1 MLARARVAKIMA
13 GCGDLLDRCPCL
25 AGLLKP
31 RHANRELES
40 VALVGGGQSP
50 DPDTEAAP
58 SAAAAAWSGFQKIQA
73 SVTST
78 VLGAPD
84 ELEPSWQLLCKGAT
98 MRLDGPTGPGL
109 NASTALKNELCHLV
123 LTADHA
129 LLTWKTVRLA
139 QSMPVASGAVA
150 MSSVS
155 VEAAARGWFSAPDE
169 RALVIIADGQA
180 RALPP
185 PSPRHACP
193 LYHARRL
200 ASAAD
205 SQPDCGE
212 RGAEGGVGRS
222 TQGGRGARFGRQAH
236 AQARAQHAAGVRD
249 AGEEA
254 RGGASQGGGH
264 GRLHERHETH
274 RARDGLSLVVELFL
288 LHLTRHATLV

>member
-1 MLARARVAKIMA
+1 
-13 GCGDLLDRCPCL
+13 
-25 AGLLKP
+25 
-31 RHANRELES
+31 
-40 VALVGGGQSP
+40 
-50 DPDTEAAP
+50 
-58 SAAAAAWSGFQKIQA
+58 
-73 SVTST
+73 
-78 VLGAPD
+78 
-84 ELEPSWQLLCKGAT
+84 
-98 MRLDGPTGPGL
+98 
-109 NASTALKNELCHLV
+109 
-123 LTADHA
+123 
-129 LLTWKTVRLA
+129 
-139 QSMPVASGAVA
+139 

-169 RALVIIADGQA
+169 RALVIVADGQA

-185 PSPRHACP
+185 PSPRHACH

-200 ASAAD
+200 VSAAD

-274 RARDGLSLVVELFL
+274 RARDGFPLVVQLSL
-288 LHLTRHATLV
+288 LHLTTRDACVMVDERPPAVCVRVNFVRPFRILDVQVFSTCYKRTCCRAPRT

>member
-1 MLARARVAKIMA
+1 
-13 GCGDLLDRCPCL
+13 
-25 AGLLKP
+25 
-31 RHANRELES
+31 
-40 VALVGGGQSP
+40 
-50 DPDTEAAP
+50 
-58 SAAAAAWSGFQKIQA
+58 
-73 SVTST
+73 
-78 VLGAPD
+78 
-84 ELEPSWQLLCKGAT
+84 
-98 MRLDGPTGPGL
+98 
-109 NASTALKNELCHLV
+109 
-123 LTADHA
+123 
-129 LLTWKTVRLA
+129 
-139 QSMPVASGAVA
+139 

-169 RALVIIADGQA
+169 RALVIVADGQA

-185 PSPRHACP
+185 PSPRHACR

-200 ASAAD
+200 VSAAD

-274 RARDGLSLVVELFL
+274 RARDGLPLVVESSLSPALDDTDACVMVEERPPAVCVLTSYAPLGYVTCRYFRPVIKEPVAGHLAKRLGFPYSDFFL
-288 LHLTRHATLV
+288 SSLQ